1 MDIEELD
8 LRESVPQG
16 HYQRETFFH
25 PVENE
30 YGCPQCYSEQTAPI
44 KHFDKSEHKLWTPL
58 ELLDDRNCDRFG
70 VSMVIGALMESKQVF
85 GFDTYQFVYGSSFSS
100 FLTRKHPI
108 EVLAYAGPE
117 CGNVSLFLAIKNTIK
132 E

>member
-1 MDIEELD
+1 
-8 LRESVPQG
+8 
-16 HYQRETFFH
+16 
-25 PVENE
+25 
-30 YGCPQCYSEQTAPI
+30 
-44 KHFDKSEHKLWTPL
+44 
-58 ELLDDRNCDRFG
+58 
-70 VSMVIGALMESKQVF
+70 MVIGALMESEQVF